1 MPSLSLNVG
10 LNNGRKLPFGGGA
23 APTTL
28 PLSTPNLYFSGL
40 TFGTNN
46 PDIRYIQFK
55 NPYDRQ
61 NDTRWNDLMQGN
73 EGVFIFNQNV
83 WILYASAEVFNPDD
97 GWLSGFVQVA
107 SIFNNGSSIPLAG
120 WTNGG
125 GGVSVTGT
133 LVISTTP

>member
-1 MPSLSLNVG
+1 MPRLSLGLGAQNIRKVG
-10 LNNGRKLPFGGGA
+10 GGGA

-46 PDIRYIQFK
+46 PDFRYIQFK
-55 NPYDRQ
+55 NPYNRQ
-61 NDTRWNDLMQGN
+61 SDTSWYDLMQGN
-73 EGVFIFNQNV
+73 EGVFVFTGTS
-83 WILYASAEVFNPDD
+83 WILYAAGEVFNPDD
-97 GWLSGFVQVA
+97 GWLPASVQVA
-107 SIFNNGSSIPLAG
+107 FIVNNGLSIPLAG

-125 GGVSVTGT
+125 GSVSVTGT